1 MHVINR
7 DEKASSQLTPFERT
21 EEMKKDKGVEESVS
35 ILGLNEEEV
44 AFGIQYAA
52 GPHMG
57 NQQRSYKA
65 AFPDATDNYASSR
78 SSDLMKRER
87 VLNYIKMVSVA
98 LMERLIVQEGGVER
112 LEDWREDAAEAK
124 RILRAARRR
133 MIRLTSV
140 ESENLRYAINRALGT
155 PLQVSDVT
163 THDEAATI
171 QALGRYAQRIAET
184 KKVREDLSPV
194 RRGEAWGEPASPSHQ
209 RSFQFSSGAEPCK
222 RFRRSH

>member
-1 MHVINR
+1 MSSRLGVVHVINR

-184 KKVREDLSPV
+184 KK
-194 RRGEAWGEPASPSHQ
+194 G
-209 RSFQFSSGAEPCK
+209 
-222 RFRRSH
+222 